1 MACTSTIISARASE
15 SIPINA
21 LQGNPS
27 LKYSLLIWVS
37 EWYEHRNKEGRLNG
51 HEPDPKLGIVRHV
64 YVADTD
70 ETALSEAKSGF
81 AGFIHNFNYLRT
93 AHGDTSGRADYLADF
108 EGRMADGL
116 HIVGSPASV
125 LAQVKDQVEATG
137 SNYFVGS
144 FFFGS
149 LTFEQTMESM
159 RLFAEK
165 VMPNFGPAS

>member
-1 MACTSTIISARASE
+1 M
-15 SIPINA
+15 
-21 LQGNPS
+21 
-27 LKYSLLIWVS
+27 
-37 EWYEHRNKEGRLNG
+37 NG
-51 HEPDPKLGIVRHV
+51 HELDPKLGIVRHV

-70 ETALSEAKSGF
+70 QRALTEAKSGF

-116 HIVGSPASV
+116 HIVGSSASV
-125 LAQVKDQVEATG
+125 LEQVKSQVDATG
-137 SNYFVGS
+137 ANYFVGS

-159 RLFAEK
+159 RLFSEE
-165 VMPNFGPAS
+165 VMPAFAASS